1 MSNEVNQAFLRAYV
15 KNRADRALQGTKP
28 ATSNPNSAAN
38 PPGSNTAPSI
48 RRDIPSRGDSIRID
62 APPQAMSANA
72 QAHGVPNQSIPAPH
86 LSQIAGKQ
94 RAPELNRS
102 TGETA
107 RSESQGGVWSPIGVE
122 RGMKGTNRS
131 NSAPAVVVNA
141 PSLDSVPNVAR
152 LSSRTLSSHSP
163 SHTASHDQPATSVS
177 HQISGNRDATDE
189 SMVKLRVDAAHL
201 PQKRTQAS
209 EIVVGQGMGNGFQ
222 VAPSVVLNDHL
233 ANFRESSHSNSMVP
247 NAPIIAGAGIVHP
260 SIAPARVEAA
270 PSATKTSVTNASS
283 AALEEPSLSMQTR
296 KLAERDTRPV
306 NVPSKHMP
314 QHGDIHTAERKP
326 APKLPSNHLANNQS
340 DRPETDYS
348 PIDRG
353 LDRHIDRNA
362 DRIADRSS
370 NERVAASS
378 TLPLP
383 VAFAPSWEVD
393 RFVWPAV
400 LSQIEKSDQA
410 AFQAISKHLRMANQD
425 GLKVIAVTSGE
436 RGVGR
441 STVAMHLARSAAAA
455 GLKVALIDADGFYP
469 SLIDQ
474 LKIDLDHGWQECL
487 FENIPLEEVAIK
499 SIEDNVTLF
508 PLTAVIPTQQLH
520 VNLHRMAKIVKRI
533 SLAYDMV
540 FLDSNRLNLEQRDL
554 IGVSQERI
562 IDAAIVVTDSEL
574 SVKEKVDTAVSI
586 LHGMGI
592 ASVGIVQNFH
602 S

>member
-1 MSNEVNQAFLRAYV
+1 
-15 KNRADRALQGTKP
+15 
-28 ATSNPNSAAN
+28 
-38 PPGSNTAPSI
+38 
-48 RRDIPSRGDSIRID
+48 
-62 APPQAMSANA
+62 
-72 QAHGVPNQSIPAPH
+72 
-86 LSQIAGKQ
+86 
-94 RAPELNRS
+94 
-102 TGETA
+102 
-107 RSESQGGVWSPIGVE
+107 
-122 RGMKGTNRS
+122 
-131 NSAPAVVVNA
+131 
-141 PSLDSVPNVAR
+141 
-152 LSSRTLSSHSP
+152 
-163 SHTASHDQPATSVS
+163 
-177 HQISGNRDATDE
+177 
-189 SMVKLRVDAAHL
+189 MVKLRVDAAHL

-353 LDRHIDRNA
+353 LDRHIDRIA

-370 NERVAASS
+370 NERVAAK
-378 TLPLP
+378 PP
-383 VAFAPSWEVD
+383 YPC
-393 RFVWPAV
+393 
-400 LSQIEKSDQA
+400 LSHLRRAGKWIDLFGQLFFRRSKNRIKLHFKRSP
-410 AFQAISKHLRMANQD
+410 KHLRMANQD

-540 FLDSNRLNLEQRDL
+540 FSGFQSPEFGTTRFDWCFAR
-554 IGVSQERI
+554 
-562 IDAAIVVTDSEL
+562 TD
-574 SVKEKVDTAVSI
+574 
-586 LHGMGI
+586 H
-592 ASVGIVQNFH
+592 
-602 S
+602 

>member
-15 KNRADRALQGTKP
+15 KNRAERALQGTKP
-28 ATSNPNSAAN
+28 ATSNPINTAN
-38 PPGSNTAPSI
+38 PTVSNTAPSI
-48 RRDIPSRGDSIRID
+48 RRDIPSRGESIRID
-62 APPQAMSANA
+62 APTQPISGTSQP
-72 QAHGVPNQSIPAPH
+72 HGVPNQSIPAPH

-94 RAPELNRS
+94 RAPELNRAP
-102 TGETA
+102 GETT

-152 LSSRTLSSHSP
+152 VSSRTLSNHSP
-163 SHTASHDQPATSVS
+163 SQTSSHDQPATSVS
-177 HQISGNRDATDE
+177 QPKWGNRDSTEE

-209 EIVVGQGMGNGFQ
+209 EIVVGQGMGNGFH

-233 ANFRESSHSNSMVP
+233 ANYRETPHSNPMVP

-260 SIAPARVEAA
+260 SIASARVEASS
-270 PSATKTSVTNASS
+270 PATKTAASNASYATS
-283 AALEEPSLSMQTR
+283 DEPSSSIQTR
-296 KLAERDTRPV
+296 KLAEIDARPV
-306 NVPSKHMP
+306 NVPSKLMP
-314 QHGDIHTAERKP
+314 KHGDIHTAERKP
-326 APKLPSNHLANNQS
+326 APKLPSNQL

-348 PIDRG
+348 PIDRSF
-353 LDRHIDRNA
+353 DRHV
-362 DRIADRSS
+362 DRST
-370 NERVAASS
+370 NDRVAASS
-378 TLPLP
+378 NLPLP

-455 GLKVALIDADGFYP
+455 GLKVALVDADGFYP

-474 LKIDLDHGWQECL
+474 LKIDLEHGWQECL